1 MMQVLA
7 LLFII
12 FVVGVGVYFLQSFP
26 WINDQFKTLITWCA
40 IVLCVILVILTIAG
54 WLGIAGVP
62 VMPMF
67 QFRK

>member
-1 MMQVLA
+1 MMQALA

-12 FVVGVGVYFLQSFP
+12 AVVGVGVYFLQTFP
-26 WINDQFKTLITWCA
+26 WMNDQFKTLITWCA

-62 VMPMF
+62 VMPL
-67 QFRK
+67 FRFRN

>member
-12 FVVGVGVYFLQSFP
+12 FVVGIGVYFLQSFP
-26 WINDQFKTLITWCA
+26 WINDQFETLITWCA

-54 WLGIAGVP
+54 WLGIVGVP